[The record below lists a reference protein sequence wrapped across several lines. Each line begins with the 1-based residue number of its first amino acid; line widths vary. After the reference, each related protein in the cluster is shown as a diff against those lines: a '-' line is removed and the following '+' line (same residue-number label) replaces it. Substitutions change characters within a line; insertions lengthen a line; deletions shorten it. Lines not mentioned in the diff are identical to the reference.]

1 METVCIVSEF
11 LEMGGYGAFIWP
23 AYGAAA
29 ILMTGLLILSW
40 KGMRQREALVK
51 SLRADRRKET
61 EEVTEV
67 TP

>member
-29 ILMTGLLILSW
+29 ILMMGVLILSW
-40 KGMRQREALVK
+40 KSMRQREALVE
-51 SLRADRRKET
+51 SLRAGRKEP
-61 EEVTEV
+61 EEVTEAIS
-67 TP
+67 